1 MGWHKHDRE
10 QDNYLRSSCYVL
22 ADPYSEALHSNQE
35 AGEPD
40 LAENLEKALRMS
52 PIGDAKPFEITFGTP
67 IHSQLYYQVT
77 N

>member
-1 MGWHKHDRE
+1 M
-10 QDNYLRSSCYVL
+10 L

-35 AGEPD
+35 AGELD
-40 LAENLEKALRMS
+40 LAENLQKDLRMS
-52 PIGDAKPFEITFGTP
+52 PIGDAKPFEITFETP